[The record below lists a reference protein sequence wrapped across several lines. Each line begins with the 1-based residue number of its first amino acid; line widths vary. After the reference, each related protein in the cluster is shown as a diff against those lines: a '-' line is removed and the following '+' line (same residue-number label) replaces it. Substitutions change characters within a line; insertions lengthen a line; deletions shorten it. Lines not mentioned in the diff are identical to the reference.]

1 MSREGHVSPGR
12 SGNPVAG
19 QRAAGGTFQNCF
31 ELVGRAMRKSCLILS
46 AMEWFSGKPSAI
58 NVACSVW
65 EGGNGEG
72 LESTSP
78 VPYFIR
84 GGAVRKGPQGTS
96 LAVYS
101 TCGEV

>member
-1 MSREGHVSPGR
+1 MH
-12 SGNPVAG
+12 
-19 QRAAGGTFQNCF
+19 
-31 ELVGRAMRKSCLILS
+31 KSCLILS

-84 GGAVRKGPQGTS
+84 EEAVGNVPQGNA
-96 LAVYS
+96 LAAYFIK
-101 TCGEV
+101 

>member
-1 MSREGHVSPGR
+1 
-12 SGNPVAG
+12 
-19 QRAAGGTFQNCF
+19 
-31 ELVGRAMRKSCLILS
+31 
-46 AMEWFSGKPSAI
+46 MEWFSGKPSAI

-84 GGAVRKGPQGTS
+84 EGAVGKGLS
-96 LAVYS
+96 SRYYLKLF
-101 TCGEV
+101 

>member
-1 MSREGHVSPGR
+1 MSRRSDDLPGR

-19 QRAAGGTFQNCF
+19 QRAAGGTFQKCF
-31 ELVGRAMRKSCLILS
+31 ELVGRVMHKSSLILR
-46 AMEWFSGKPSAI
+46 AMEWLSGKPSAI

-78 VPYFIR
+78 VPYFIWEE
-84 GGAVRKGPQGTS
+84 GNEKGP
-96 LAVYS
+96 
-101 TCGEV
+101 

>member
-1 MSREGHVSPGR
+1 MACSAPRESRGRMTISSRSRESAHGVENRASRINGTHFQEQQSPSQTAKLCRVS
-12 SGNPVAG
+12 
-19 QRAAGGTFQNCF
+19 Q
-31 ELVGRAMRKSCLILS
+31 
-46 AMEWFSGKPSAI
+46 SAI

-84 GGAVRKGPQGTS
+84 EGGVGNVPNSDESGS
-96 LAVYS
+96 
-101 TCGEV
+101 

>member
-1 MSREGHVSPGR
+1 MRVTSLKAR

-19 QRAAGGTFQNCF
+19 QRAAGGTFQKCF
-31 ELVGRAMRKSCLILS
+31 ELAGRVMHKSYLILR

-65 EGGNGEG
+65 EGGNGKG

-78 VPYFIR
+78 APYFILKPN
-84 GGAVRKGPQGTS
+84 GGGDS
-96 LAVYS
+96 LA
-101 TCGEV
+101 